1 MADTIPV
8 EIEAKLL
15 VPTATDLRAI
25 GRLTHLGPYPLRS
38 RGAARLHSTYL
49 DTPSL
54 TLARHGVA
62 LRLRRQGRQWEATL
76 KWAGQVEGDVHERP
90 ELTVALPSAPA
101 LPFAPLPRPLH
112 TQLAALVAGR
122 QLTPILVSEIHRRLF
137 DVLPPDPTVPPKP
150 IAELA
155 LDRVHLRAPSHEPFV
170 EGSPPCEGGVRGGF
184 AMARQQPPPRPLL
197 GKEGVHWPSTL
208 ARRGLGSRDGQPET
222 TYCEVEVE
230 RRQGER
236 RDIASLAQLL
246 RDGFNLAP
254 SSESKFGRGLT
265 LLYGAGIIGSGDQ
278 RVLAYD
284 TVRDGVRH
292 IVARHLHRLRLHDPG
307 TRTGE
312 APESLHDM
320 RVATRR
326 LCAAVR
332 VFAGGIPARLQK
344 GMSQELQWLG
354 QLLGPVRDLDVQLA
368 KLDSSTAAAPAGFRP
383 ALGCLREYMEGE
395 RLRRRAGM
403 LVGLD
408 TARYFRLLLRLERF
422 ADARARGRS
431 RDAASQELIVVAGQ
445 RAIKRAFR
453 RLIKRG
459 DKIHATPH
467 PEDLHALRIRAKRL
481 RYLLEFLHELTGK
494 PGRRLVKRLTEL
506 QDLLGSYHDA
516 VVLADF
522 VRVYVEGAGAQLAP
536 AQLVALGALVAS
548 ELRLAEQKR
557 TDFEAT
563 WRRFARPRT
572 AADCRALLQKLRGL
586 EAPPSREMATTA
598 AVHGGTS

>member
-1 MADTIPV
+1 MADTVPV

-15 VPTATDLRAI
+15 VPTVTDLRAI

-38 RGAARLHSTYL
+38 RGAVRLHSTYL

-90 ELTVALPSAPA
+90 ELTVALPRAPS
-101 LPFAPLPRPLH
+101 LPFAPLPGPLH
-112 TQLAALVAGR
+112 ARLAALVAGR
-122 QLTPILVSEIHRRLF
+122 QLTPILTSEIHRRLF
-137 DVLPPDPTVPPKP
+137 DVLPPEPTAPPEP

-155 LDRVHLRAPSHEPFV
+155 LDRVRLRAP
-170 EGSPPCEGGVRGGF
+170 G
-184 AMARQQPPPRPLL
+184 
-197 GKEGVHWPSTL
+197 
-208 ARRGLGSRDGQPET
+208 DGQPET

-230 RRQGER
+230 RRQGGR
-236 RDIASLAQLL
+236 RDIASLARLL
-246 RDGFNLAP
+246 RDGFNLVP
-254 SSESKFGRGLT
+254 SSESKLGRGLT

-292 IVARHLHRLRLHDPG
+292 IVARHLHRLRLYDPG

-312 APESLHDM
+312 DPESLHDM

-326 LCAAVR
+326 LRAAVR
-332 VFAGGIPARLQK
+332 VFAGGILARLQK
-344 GMSQELQWLG
+344 GMSRELQWLG
-354 QLLGPVRDLDVQLA
+354 QLLGPVRDLDVQMA
-368 KLDSSTAAAPAGFRP
+368 KLDSFIAAAPAGFRP
-383 ALGCLREYMEGE
+383 ALGCLREYMESE
-395 RLRRRAGM
+395 RMHRHAGM

-459 DKIHATPH
+459 DKIQATPH

-481 RYLLEFLHELTGK
+481 RYLLEFLQELTGK

-506 QDLLGSYHDA
+506 QDLLGSYHDS

-522 VRVYVEGAGAQLAP
+522 VRVYVESAGAQLAP

-548 ELRLAEQKR
+548 ELRFAEQKR

-586 EAPPSREMATTA
+586 EAPPARETATTA